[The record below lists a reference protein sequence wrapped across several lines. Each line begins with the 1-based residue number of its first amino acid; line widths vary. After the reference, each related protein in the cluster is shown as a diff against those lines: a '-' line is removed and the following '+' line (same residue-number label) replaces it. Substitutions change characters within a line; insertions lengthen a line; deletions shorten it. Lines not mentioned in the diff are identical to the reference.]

1 MIKRAKTADVVVC
14 AEAFAS
20 SVETC
25 LRLVF
30 TSDGVV
36 VGVINRNVKRHDL
49 VKIKPTE
56 NTNSVYVSVFGVGRQ
71 KRKNKPMTMLDYGL
85 CDWLVLPLLLST
97 PTI

>member
-1 MIKRAKTADVVVC
+1 MFIKRAKTADVVVC

-36 VGVINRNVKRHDL
+36 VGVINRNVKRYDL
-49 VKIKPTE
+49 VKVKQTE
-56 NTNSVYVSVFGVGRQ
+56 NTDSVYVSVFGVGRSRQ
-71 KRKNKPMTMLDYGL
+71 AEAEE
-85 CDWLVLPLLLST
+85 
-97 PTI
+97 